1 MISKTR
7 FAPSPSGLLHLGHAY
22 SALFAWERA
31 GREPSN
37 FILRL
42 EDIDIGRCKPEFET
56 AIIED
61 LNWLG
66 IDWETAP
73 LRQSGRLIHYKKA
86 LTILQAQGLLYPC
99 FCTRKDVEREVQAAA
114 NAPHGPEGWLYP
126 GTCRHLTESE
136 RGQRIAEGQLHAFR
150 LKMKEAQ
157 EAAGPLI
164 WIDRNVGEIA
174 ANPSVLGD
182 VVLVRKDIPTSYHL
196 AVTVDDAAQGIT
208 LVTRGEDLFHASH
221 LHRLLQALL
230 GLPVPVWEHHSLILD
245 EEGRRF
251 AKRNEAVTLKH
262 LRETG
267 VKPNDILERIG
278 L

>member
-73 LRQSGRLIHYKKA
+73 LRQLGRLIHYKKA

>member
-182 VVLVRKDIPTSYHL
+182 VVLARKDIPTSYHL
-196 AVTVDDAAQGIT
+196 AVTVDDAAQGIR

>member
-164 WIDRNVGEIA
+164 WIDRNVGDTWMV
-174 ANPSVLGD
+174 SSWSQHMD
-182 VVLVRKDIPTSYHL
+182 SR
-196 AVTVDDAAQGIT
+196 QM
-208 LVTRGEDLFHASH
+208 
-221 LHRLLQALL
+221 
-230 GLPVPVWEHHSLILD
+230 D
-245 EEGRRF
+245 ESK
-251 AKRNEAVTLKH
+251 KRCSTMGA
-262 LRETG
+262 R
-267 VKPNDILERIG
+267 
-278 L
+278 

>member
-1 MISKTR
+1 
-7 FAPSPSGLLHLGHAY
+7 
-22 SALFAWERA
+22 
-31 GREPSN
+31 
-37 FILRL
+37 
-42 EDIDIGRCKPEFET
+42 
-56 AIIED
+56 
-61 LNWLG
+61 
-66 IDWETAP
+66 
-73 LRQSGRLIHYKKA
+73 
-86 LTILQAQGLLYPC
+86 
-99 FCTRKDVEREVQAAA
+99 
-114 NAPHGPEGWLYP
+114 
-126 GTCRHLTESE
+126 LTESE